1 MTVDV
6 LEPCH
11 RSLTSNNSLS
21 FYGNVIVYYIP
32 FPGFSGLNIDA
43 NIDDNQ
49 QKERDIPS
57 FKSDLITSTNFSC
70 QGFSMVLYLRL

>member
-11 RSLTSNNSLS
+11 RSLTSNNFFS

-43 NIDDNQ
+43 NVDDNQ
-49 QKERDIPS
+49 QKKRDILS
-57 FKSDLITSTNFSC
+57 FKTDLIISTDFSC
-70 QGFSMVLYLRL
+70 QGFSVVLYLHL